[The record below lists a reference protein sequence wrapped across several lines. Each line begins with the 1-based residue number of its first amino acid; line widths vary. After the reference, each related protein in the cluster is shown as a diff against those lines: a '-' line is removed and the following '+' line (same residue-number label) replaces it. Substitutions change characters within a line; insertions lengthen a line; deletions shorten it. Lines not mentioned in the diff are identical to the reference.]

1 MIKTEAVNLAGVDYI
16 YTYSDAGKFIRR
28 DDGTLFASAYDP
40 DWSGRTYKETEIPLP
55 DPPKA
60 KE

>member
-1 MIKTEAVNLAGVDYI
+1 MIKSEAVNLAGVDYI
-16 YTYSDAGKFIRR
+16 YTYSDAEKFIRR
-28 DDGTLFASAYDP
+28 DDGVLFASAYDP
-40 DWSGRTYKETEIPLP
+40 DGSGRTYEETDIQLP